1 MSLSLRY
8 AARSHVGLIRDGNED
23 SGYASARLLVIA
35 DGMGGQAAGEIAS
48 AVAVETLAELDSPHT
63 TGLTGDPVRDLDDRV
78 KLANDKIRAII
89 AQRPE
94 LEGMGTTVTAL
105 FLAGG
110 NHLAFAH
117 IGDSRAYRLRNGVL
131 EQISTDHTWVQR
143 LIDEGQ
149 ISEDEAGRHPQ
160 RSLLMRALGT
170 SGEVDLDLTVLDLQ
184 AGDRF
189 LLCSDGL
196 SGFVP
201 FSTLSS
207 TLSGYGD
214 PHHAAETL
222 IQHALRGGGA
232 DNITCIVADAY
243 EQQGGPSSSQAE
255 TQYLELPVVVGAA
268 AENQGSGLPSYSSGP
283 RPTAGGADPSITGMI
298 QTVGAGTAAGAA
310 AAPSMAATSADR
322 DSDTAELEAVD
333 ASSGAEADGR
343 RRRRWVKPTA
353 IVGSCVVVLCAAAGG
368 GYYWTQQQYYVG
380 SDASGHVAIYQGVNV
395 SLIGIKL
402 SHIYSTE
409 PVTVAGLPASQQSKV
424 LASITANS
432 LSDAQGIVSMLS
444 IMEND
449 CAALTAVPSTAAA
462 PSPSASPSAPPASAS
477 ASASATASA
486 ASGKPT
492 GTARPK
498 AGASAGHSAT
508 PTGDATSSAS
518 LGPTPSA
525 TADPTASLS
534 SGITGL
540 HQLSAQ
546 CPAGSG
552 ASGGSGTS

>member
-63 TGLTGDPVRDLDDRV
+63 TGLSGDPVRDLDDRV
-78 KLANDKIRAII
+78 KLANTKIRAII
-89 AQRPE
+89 AQQPE

-117 IGDSRAYRLRNGVL
+117 IGDSRAYRLRGGVL

-149 ISEDEAGRHPQ
+149 ITPEEAERHPQ

-170 SGEVDLDLTVLDLQ
+170 TSEVDLDLTVLDLQ

-201 FSTLSS
+201 FNTLASTLA
-207 TLSGYGD
+207 GYGD

-243 EQQGGPSSSQAE
+243 EPATPGSRPPSQAE

-268 AENQGSGLPSYSSGP
+268 AENQASGMPSYSSVPTPGANP
-283 RPTAGGADPSITGMI
+283 ADPGVTGMLPTA
-298 QTVGAGTAAGAA
+298 
-310 AAPSMAATSADR
+310 AATPPGAPQPPPTQHG
-322 DSDTAELEAVD
+322 DTAELEAVV
-333 ASSGAEADGR
+333 AEQEPR
-343 RRRRWVKPTA
+343 RRRRWVRPTIIA
-353 IVGSCVVVLCAAAGG
+353 GTCVVTLGVLAAG

-380 SDASGHVAIYQGVNV
+380 ADSAGHVAIYQGVDF
-395 SLIGIKL
+395 SLAGIKL
-402 SHIYSTE
+402 SHVYSSET
-409 PVTVAGLPASQQSKV
+409 VTVAGLPTSQRSQVDS
-424 LASITANS
+424 SITATS
-432 LSDAQGIVSMLS
+432 LNDAQAIVSTLS
-444 IMEND
+444 ALETE
-449 CAALTAVPSTAAA
+449 CAVLEATVPVTST
-462 PSPSASPSAPPASAS
+462 SSTPSAP
-477 ASASATASA
+477 ASATSSSTAKASDKASDTASA
-486 ASGKPT
+486 
-492 GTARPK
+492 K
-498 AGASAGHSAT
+498 AGTKSGVHPSTSAST
-508 PTGDATSSAS
+508 PTSPT
-518 LGPTPSA
+518 LTPTPSV
-525 TADPTASLS
+525 TPSSSVS
-534 SGITGL
+534 SGDADL
-540 HQLSAQ
+540 RQLSAQ
-546 CPAGSG
+546 CP
-552 ASGGSGTS
+552 GTTN

>member
-23 SGYASARLLVIA
+23 SGYASSRLLVIA

-63 TGLTGDPVRDLDDRV
+63 TGLSGDPVRDLDDRI
-78 KLANDKIRAII
+78 KLANSKIRALI

-94 LEGMGTTVTAL
+94 LEGMGTTCTAL

-149 ISEDEAGRHPQ
+149 ITADEAERHPQ

-170 SGEVDLDLTVLDLQ
+170 TSEVDLDLTVLDLQ

-201 FSTLSS
+201 FNTLGSTL
-207 TLSGYGD
+207 TGYGD

-232 DNITCIVADAY
+232 DNITCIVADAFD
-243 EQQGGPSSSQAE
+243 EAPPGSRPPSQAE

-268 AENQGSGLPSYSSGP
+268 AENQANGVTSYAQAASDQPGANP
-283 RPTAGGADPSITGMI
+283 ADPGVTGIMN
-298 QTVGAGTAAGAA
+298 AGAILSA
-310 AAPSMAATSADR
+310 AEQNQGQPQSPAQPEAPVLPPPSMSG
-322 DSDTAELEAVD
+322 DTAEMEAVAGD
-333 ASSGAEADGR
+333 DEP
-343 RRRRWVKPTA
+343 RRRRWLKPAVIGGVTL
-353 IVGSCVVVLCAAAGG
+353 VVVAGLAAGG
-368 GYYWTQQQYYVG
+368 FYYTQQQYYVAADG
-380 SDASGHVAIYQGVNV
+380 TGHVAIYQGVNY
-395 SLIGIKL
+395 SLAGIKL
-402 SHIYSTE
+402 SHVYATAD
-409 PVTVAGLPASQQSKV
+409 VTVSGLPTSEQARV
-424 LASITANS
+424 DDSITATS
-432 LSDAQGIVSMLS
+432 LTDAKTIVSTLS
-444 IMEND
+444 FLESE
-449 CAALTAVPSTAAA
+449 CAAVAAA
-462 PSPSASPSAPPASAS
+462 PTITPSSTATSAS
-477 ASASATASA
+477 ASPTVSATPHGTGTSTAKASDKASATASGRATASSSVHASTTSA
-486 ASGKPT
+486 APS
-492 GTARPK
+492 
-498 AGASAGHSAT
+498 
-508 PTGDATSSAS
+508 TS
-518 LGPTPSA
+518 PVVTPS
-525 TADPTASLS
+525 PSVSPSSSVS
-534 SGITGL
+534 SGSTDL
-540 HQLSAQ
+540 RQLSAQ
-546 CPAGSG
+546 CPGTAG
-552 ASGGSGTS
+552 

>member
-48 AVAVETLAELDSPHT
+48 AVALETLAELDSPHT
-63 TGLTGDPVRDLDDRV
+63 TGLTGDPVRDLDERV
-78 KLANDKIRAII
+78 KMANNKIRAII

-117 IGDSRAYRLRNGVL
+117 IGDSRAYRLRGGVL

-201 FSTLSS
+201 FSTLAS

-243 EQQGGPSSSQAE
+243 EQQPGGSSSQAE
-255 TQYLELPVVVGAA
+255 TQYLELPVIVGAA
-268 AENQGSGLPSYSSGP
+268 AENQGSLPSYSATGP
-283 RPTAGGADPSITGMI
+283 RPTAGGADPSVTGMI
-298 QTVGAGTAAGAA
+298 QTVGAPAASPPPGQPVQAAGAA
-310 AAPSMAATSADR
+310 AGSGE
-322 DSDTAELEAVD
+322 SDTAELEAVD
-333 ASSGAEADGR
+333 ASSEPGAGGR
-343 RRRRWVKPTA
+343 KRRRWVKPTA
-353 IVGSCVVVLCAAAGG
+353 IVGTCVIILGAAAGG
-368 GYYWTQQQYYVG
+368 AYYWSQQQYYVG
-380 SDASGHVAIYQGVNV
+380 ADEGGHVAIYQGVHMSV
-395 SLIGIKL
+395 AGIEL
-402 SHIYSTE
+402 SHVYSTE
-409 PVTVAGLPASQQSKV
+409 PVTLSGLPTVQRSQVQ
-424 LASITANS
+424 ASITANS
-432 LSDAQGIVSMLS
+432 LNDAQNIVNTLS
-444 IMEND
+444 LVEND
-449 CAALTAVPSTAAA
+449 CAALTAVPTASASPSASASPPATTPLADPSSKASIPAGTATGHSTSPTGGASSS
-462 PSPSASPSAPPASAS
+462 PSPSASPSAS
-477 ASASATASA
+477 
-486 ASGKPT
+486 
-492 GTARPK
+492 
-498 AGASAGHSAT
+498 
-508 PTGDATSSAS
+508 
-518 LGPTPSA
+518 
-525 TADPTASLS
+525 ADPSASLS
-534 SGITGL
+534 SGIDGL
-540 HQLSAQ
+540 NRLSAQ
-546 CPAGSG
+546 CPSNTGVG
-552 ASGGSGTS
+552 GGSGTS

>member
-48 AVAVETLAELDSPHT
+48 AVALETLAELDSPHT

-78 KLANDKIRAII
+78 KLANNKIRAII

-149 ISEDEAGRHPQ
+149 ITEDEAGRHPQ

-201 FSTLSS
+201 FSTLAA

-243 EQQGGPSSSQAE
+243 EQQAGGSSSQAE
-255 TQYLELPVVVGAA
+255 TQYLELPVIVGAA
-268 AENQGSGLPSYSSGP
+268 AENQGSLPSYSPTP
-283 RPTAGGADPSITGMI
+283 RPAAGGADPSITGMI
-298 QTVGAGTAAGAA
+298 QTVGAPAASPAPGQPVAA
-310 AAPSMAATSADR
+310 AASATGSGE
-322 DSDTAELEAVD
+322 SDTAELEAVD
-333 ASSGAEADGR
+333 ASSESGKDGR
-343 RRRRWVKPTA
+343 KRRRWVKPTA
-353 IVGSCVVVLCAAAGG
+353 IVGTCVIIFGAAAGG
-368 GYYWTQQQYYVG
+368 AYYWSQQQYYVG
-380 SDASGHVAIYQGVNV
+380 ADEGGHVAIYQGVHF
-395 SLIGIKL
+395 SLAGIKL
-402 SHIYSTE
+402 SHVYSSE
-409 PVTVAGLPASQQSKV
+409 AVTLSGLPTVQQSRV
-424 LASITANS
+424 QSSITANS
-432 LSDAQGIVSMLS
+432 LNDAQNIVNTLS
-444 IMEND
+444 LMEND
-449 CAALTAVPSTAAA
+449 CAALTAVPTTSAAPSTSPAASA
-462 PSPSASPSAPPASAS
+462 TTPSTDPSGQASSSAGAGAGHSTSPTGDASSSPSPSATPSAS
-477 ASASATASA
+477 A
-486 ASGKPT
+486 
-492 GTARPK
+492 
-498 AGASAGHSAT
+498 
-508 PTGDATSSAS
+508 D
-518 LGPTPSA
+518 PS
-525 TADPTASLS
+525 ASLS

-540 HQLSAQ
+540 NQLSAQ
-546 CPAGSG
+546 CPSNAG
-552 ASGGSGTS
+552 AN

>member
-63 TGLTGDPVRDLDDRV
+63 TGLTGDPVRDLDERV
-78 KLANDKIRAII
+78 KLANTKIRGII

-117 IGDSRAYRLRNGVL
+117 IGDSRAYRLRGGML

-149 ISEDEAGRHPQ
+149 ISEEEATRHPQ

-201 FSTLSS
+201 FSTLSA
-207 TLSGYGD
+207 TLAGYGD

-243 EQQGGPSSSQAE
+243 EQQSPSGHASSQAE

-268 AENQGSGLPSYSSGP
+268 AEQGSGLPSFSTGS
-283 RPTAGGADPSITGMI
+283 RPVAGGADPNVTGMI
-298 QTVGAGTAAGAA
+298 QTVGDPAATAA
-310 AAPSMAATSADR
+310 AAPQPGPAAESSV
-322 DSDTAELEAVD
+322 SDTAELEAVD
-333 ASSGAEADGR
+333 TSSETASGGR
-343 RRRRWVKPTA
+343 KRRRWVKPTA
-353 IVGSCVVVLCAAAGG
+353 VAGTCVIVLGALAGG
-368 GYYWTQQQYYVG
+368 GYYWSQQQYYVG
-380 SDASGHVAIYQGVNV
+380 TDSSGHVAIYQGVNV
-395 SLIGIKL
+395 SLAGLKL
-402 SHIYSTE
+402 SHLYASE
-409 PVTVAGLPASQQSKV
+409 PLTLAGLPAAQQAKV
-424 LASITANS
+424 RASITANS
-432 LSDAQGIVSMLS
+432 LSAAQGIVSTLS
-444 IMEND
+444 IMENE
-449 CAALTAVPSTAAA
+449 CAALTAVPTTSV
-462 PSPSASPSAPPASAS
+462 SPSASPSPSPTTTTPSADASDKASGTASPKTTTSAGHASKSPGDASSSPSPSATPSAS
-477 ASASATASA
+477 A
-486 ASGKPT
+486 
-492 GTARPK
+492 
-498 AGASAGHSAT
+498 
-508 PTGDATSSAS
+508 D
-518 LGPTPSA
+518 PS
-525 TADPTASLS
+525 ASLS

-546 CPAGSG
+546 CPSNAG

>member
-63 TGLTGDPVRDLDDRV
+63 TGLSGDPVRDLDDRV
-78 KLANDKIRAII
+78 KLANNKIRAII
-89 AQRPE
+89 AQQPE

-110 NHLAFAH
+110 SHFAFAH
-117 IGDSRAYRLRNGVL
+117 IGDSRAYRLRGGVL

-149 ISEDEAGRHPQ
+149 ITPDEAERHPQ

-170 SGEVDLDLTVLDLQ
+170 TSEVDLDLTVLDVQ
-184 AGDRF
+184 AGDRY

-201 FSTLSS
+201 FNTMASTLA
-207 TLSGYGD
+207 GYGD

-243 EQQGGPSSSQAE
+243 EQTPPGSRPPSQAE

-268 AENQGSGLPSYSSGP
+268 AENQASGMPSYSSVPSRPDADPADPGVTGLI
-283 RPTAGGADPSITGMI
+283 PTAAAVPPPSPMPQHQPGH
-298 QTVGAGTAAGAA
+298 G
-310 AAPSMAATSADR
+310 
-322 DSDTAELEAVD
+322 DTAELEAVV
-333 ASSGAEADGR
+333 ADPEPH
-343 RRRRWVKPTA
+343 RRRRWVRPT
-353 IVGSCVVVLCAAAGG
+353 IITGTCVVVLAGLATG

-380 SDASGHVAIYQGVNV
+380 ADSAGHVAIYQGVDF
-395 SLIGIKL
+395 SLAGIKL
-402 SHIYSTE
+402 SHVYSSET
-409 PVTVAGLPASQQSKV
+409 VAVAGLPTSERSQVDS
-424 LASITANS
+424 SITATS
-432 LSDAQGIVSMLS
+432 LGDAQNIVSTLS
-444 IMEND
+444 SLAAE
-449 CAALTAVPSTAAA
+449 CAALE
-462 PSPSASPSAPPASAS
+462 
-477 ASASATASA
+477 
-486 ASGKPT
+486 
-492 GTARPK
+492 
-498 AGASAGHSAT
+498 AT
-508 PTGDATSSAS
+508 PATSSTPNATSSAS
-518 LGPTPSA
+518 PSGTAKASDKASGSATDKATDKSSAHPSASTGTQTSPTLTPTPSV
-525 TADPTASLS
+525 TPSSSVS
-534 SGITGL
+534 SGNADL
-540 HQLSAQ
+540 RQLSAQ
-546 CPAGSG
+546 CPAN
-552 ASGGSGTS
+552 TD

>member
-48 AVAVETLAELDSPHT
+48 AVAVETLAELDSPQT
-63 TGLTGDPVRDLDDRV
+63 TGLSGDPVRDLDDRV
-78 KLANDKIRAII
+78 KLANTKIRGII
-89 AQRPE
+89 AQNPE

-110 NHLAFAH
+110 SHLAFAH
-117 IGDSRAYRLRNGVL
+117 IGDSRAYRLRGGVL

-149 ISEDEAGRHPQ
+149 ITPDEAERHPQ

-170 SGEVDLDLTVLDLQ
+170 TSEVDLDLTVLDLQ

-201 FSTLSS
+201 FNTLASTLA
-207 TLSGYGD
+207 GYGD

-243 EQQGGPSSSQAE
+243 EQAPPGSRPPSQAE

-268 AENQGSGLPSYSSGP
+268 AENQANGMAAYSAVSAQPGANP
-283 RPTAGGADPSITGMI
+283 ADPGVTGVI
-298 QTVGAGTAAGAA
+298 PTTPA
-310 AAPSMAATSADR
+310 AAPPGTPPAPSQDPNHG
-322 DSDTAELEAVD
+322 DTAELEAVE
-333 ASSGAEADGR
+333 SEPEPR
-343 RRRRWVKPTA
+343 RRRRWVRPTIIA
-353 IVGSCVVVLCAAAGG
+353 GTCVVVLAGLAGG

-380 SDASGHVAIYQGVNV
+380 ADGTNVAIYQGVHY
-395 SLIGIKL
+395 SLAGLKL
-402 SHIYSTE
+402 SHVYSSE
-409 PVTVAGLPASQQSKV
+409 PVTVAGLPIPQQSRV
-424 LASITANS
+424 DSSITATS
-432 LSDAQGIVSMLS
+432 LSDAQNIVSSLS
-444 IMEND
+444 TQETE
-449 CAALTAVPSTAAA
+449 CAALEAA
-462 PSPSASPSAPPASAS
+462 PVTSTTPSSAPSASAPATASGTARTTGKASSSPTAKSSPRSSAS
-477 ASASATASA
+477 AGTPSS
-486 ASGKPT
+486 PT
-492 GTARPK
+492 LT
-498 AGASAGHSAT
+498 
-508 PTGDATSSAS
+508 
-518 LGPTPSA
+518 PTPSV
-525 TADPTASLS
+525 TPSSSVS
-534 SGITGL
+534 SGNADL
-540 HQLSAQ
+540 RQLSAQ
-546 CPAGSG
+546 CPGE
-552 ASGGSGTS
+552 TN